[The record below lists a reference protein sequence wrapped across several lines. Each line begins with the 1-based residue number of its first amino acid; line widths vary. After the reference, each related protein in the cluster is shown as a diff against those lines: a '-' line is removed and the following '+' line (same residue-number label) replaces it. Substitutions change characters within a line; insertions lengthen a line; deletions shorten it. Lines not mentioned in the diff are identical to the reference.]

1 MSSEFSEKNY
11 SSKMDKSIQSLKK
24 DFSTLRTGRANSNM
38 LDTIKVNVYGQLMPI
53 EQLGTVSVPEARLI
67 SIQVW
72 DKANTVLIDSAIQK
86 SELGINPQIDGQII
100 RLRIPDL
107 TEERRKDLI
116 KVLKNMGEKGK
127 VSIRNIRR
135 EANEELKKKLKDK
148 IITEDENKT
157 FEKNI
162 QKLTDVNIESIDKI
176 LSDKE
181 KEILQVWI
189 NSTTL
194 PLLWMVMGGGAKKEI
209 KEEISV
215 ISMEL
220 KQLKRL

>member
-1 MSSEFSEKNY
+1 MSSEFNENNY

-24 DFSTLRTGRANSNM
+24 DLSTLRTGRANPNM
-38 LDTIKVNVYGQLMPI
+38 LDTIKIDVYGQLMPI
-53 EQLGTVSVPEARLI
+53 EQLGTISVPEARLI

-72 DKANTVLIDSAIQK
+72 DKANITLIDSAIQK

-127 VSIRNIRR
+127 ISIRNIRR

-148 IITEDENKT
+148 IISEDANKT

-162 QKLTDVNIESIDKI
+162 QKLTDNNIEIIDKT

-181 KEILQVWI
+181 KEILQI
-189 NSTTL
+189 
-194 PLLWMVMGGGAKKEI
+194 
-209 KEEISV
+209 
-215 ISMEL
+215 
-220 KQLKRL
+220 